1 MKTISILAAG
11 AFPRKDYPLFLL
23 RSSDIVVCCDGA
35 LATALRHGITP
46 DIVIG
51 DLDSV
56 SPATLGKYTGTVVK
70 VDDQECND
78 LTKAFRH
85 VMSHCH
91 DVDTIH
97 ILGATGKSEAHTV
110 GNMSLLMQYETDYD
124 LSARGIALD
133 MVSDFSTI
141 FAIGDSTELHIGKGR
156 RISLFSP
163 DQSLSIH
170 SEGLCWSLDN
180 VVFDN
185 WWKATLNIASD
196 DIVNLRFNHPAP
208 CLIVL
213 D

>member
-11 AFPRKDYPLFLL
+11 TFPRKDYPLFLL
-23 RSSDIVVCCDGA
+23 RSSDVMVCCDGA
-35 LATALRHGITP
+35 LASALRHGITP
-46 DIVIG
+46 NVVIG

-56 SPATLGKYTGTVVK
+56 SPATLAKYTGSVVK
-70 VDDQECND
+70 VEDQECND

-85 VMSHCH
+85 VMSHYP
-91 DVDTIH
+91 DVSTIH

-110 GNMSLLMQYETDYD
+110 GNMSLLMQYEEDYRLID
-124 LSARGIALD
+124 KGIALD

-141 FAIGDSTELHIGKGR
+141 FAIGDSTELHIGEGR

-163 DQSLSIH
+163 DPSLSIH
-170 SEGLCWSLDN
+170 SEGLCWPLDN

-185 WWKATLNIASD
+185 WWKATLNIAST
-196 DIVNLRFNHPAP
+196 DIVTLRFNHPAP